1 MEPQLSRATGIK
13 HRHRHARGRV
23 YYTTQAKNPGQD
35 PTRVRIEPALYQKV
49 NTIVNPILL
58 WSLQSKRNIKRK
70 VFIHRGKLKRFC
82 PALPPPPHSGLLA
95 VRSRVSNLH
104 QLSGCWGFIII
115 VVNKSNNYQ
124 ELPFLLLPQEGGGAT
139 PGPLPLCH
147 PSVGD
152 GCVHGGARTCTHF
165 LSPVH
170 TRSTAGTGNVVSDP
184 SFVCSLFKKNIVL

>member
-82 PALPPPPHSGLLA
+82 PALPPHPI
-95 VRSRVSNLH
+95 RVFW
-104 QLSGCWGFIII
+104 LSGAEYQIFTSCQ
-115 VVNKSNNYQ
+115 VVGV
-124 ELPFLLLPQEGGGAT
+124 LLLLLSIKAIITKSCHSCSSPRRAEGQ
-139 PGPLPLCH
+139 H
-147 PSVGD
+147 QVPS
-152 GCVHGGARTCTHF
+152 
-165 LSPVH
+165 LSAIPV
-170 TRSTAGTGNVVSDP
+170 
-184 SFVCSLFKKNIVL
+184 